1 MKEFSGS
8 FKNPYLKDESISTP
22 NQTQDIEML
31 NEFDGNAINEHNYN
45 GNEINTNTNTMS
57 NPNQINNIFQNNED
71 NEEIEYVMNSM
82 EKLRI
87 NYPESFELVINTTK
101 EVMDIINKKELK
113 GRELIKKLD
122 ALFLE
127 IEKMDID
134 YLFWCS
140 HKCLKVAILEQHN
153 IDLVHFF
160 IIKKG
165 FNLANRSIHKN
176 LINDYLKSFSGVDF
190 INDSQEEITKYV
202 YLLQMLINQGKCD
215 VNDTFDDPVRNS
227 PLHYCIVFNQLQ
239 FFIILLKFKY
249 TNINLINANGDTP
262 LDFACENVIYNHEYY
277 INKEFAKL
285 LIQHGGKTNNMNH
298 KYKELMKILIEEGE
312 DIGEDNKNKILN
324 DDKNKEKEKNVKKN
338 QKQNVSCCTISTCTI
353 STASNKPVNEKE
365 EEEDFKGNII
375 NDKNN
380 IENKT
385 VIIGKAKETKS
396 NDNNNNDNK
405 EGDDKN
411 KKRTKKGTKPIPI

>member
-1 MKEFSGS
+1 MKDFSGS
-8 FKNPYLKDESISTP
+8 FKNPFFKDESISTP
-22 NQTQDIEML
+22 NQVPEIEML
-31 NEFDGNAINEHNYN
+31 NEFDGNNINEES
-45 GNEINTNTNTMS
+45 EINTMS
-57 NPNQINNIFQNNED
+57 NSNQINNIFQNNED
-71 NEEIEYVMNSM
+71 NEEIEYIMNSM

-87 NYPESFELVINTTK
+87 NHPESFDLVINTTK
-101 EVMDIINKKELK
+101 EVMDIINKKELQ

-122 ALFLE
+122 ALFFE

-165 FNLANRSIHKN
+165 FNLLNRSIHKN
-176 LINDYLKSFSGVDF
+176 LINEYLKSFSGVDF

-215 VNDTFDDPVRNS
+215 VNDNFDDPVRNS

-249 TNINLINANGDTP
+249 TNINIINANGDTP

-277 INKEFAKL
+277 LNKEFAKL
-285 LIQHGGKTNNMNH
+285 LIQHGGKTNNMTH
-298 KYKELMKILIEEGE
+298 KYKELMRILIEEGE
-312 DIGEDNKNKILN
+312 IDPENKIEVLN
-324 DDKNKEKEKNVKKN
+324 NKKSDKEINTNKS
-338 QKQNVSCCTISTCTI
+338 QNVSCCLIST
-353 STASNKPVNEKE
+353 KPL
-365 EEEDFKGNII
+365 EEDSKVGTI

-380 IENKT
+380 NENKT
-385 VIIGKAKETKS
+385 VIIGKAKENKNT
-396 NDNNNNDNK
+396 NDDENK
-405 EGDDKN
+405 KDEEKN
-411 KKRTKKGTKPIPI
+411 KVKSKICTKTISI

>member
-8 FKNPYLKDESISTP
+8 FKNPYFKDESISTP
-22 NQTQDIEML
+22 NQTPEIEML
-31 NEFDGNAINEHNYN
+31 DEFDGNNIKEENYN
-45 GNEINTNTNTMS
+45 ENEINAMN
-57 NPNQINNIFQNNED
+57 NPNQINNIFQKNED

-87 NYPESFELVINTTK
+87 SHPESFELVINTTK

-122 ALFLE
+122 ALFFE

-165 FNLANRSIHKN
+165 FNLMNRSIHKN
-176 LINDYLKSFSGVDF
+176 LINDYLKSFPGVDF

-227 PLHYCIVFNQLQ
+227 PLHYCIIFNQLQ
-239 FFIILLKFKY
+239 FFMILLKFKY
-249 TNINLINANGDTP
+249 TNINIINANGDTP
-262 LDFACENVIYNHEYY
+262 LDFACENVIYNHDYY

-285 LIQHGGKTNNMNH
+285 LIQHGGKTNSMTH

-312 DIGEDNKNKILN
+312 DVNEDNKNEILN
-324 DDKNKEKEKNVKKN
+324 DDKIKEKEKNVKKN
-338 QKQNVSCCTISTCTI
+338 QNVSCCTISI
-353 STASNKPVNEKE
+353 STNINKPVEKE
-365 EEEDFKGNII
+365 EKKG
-375 NDKNN
+375 NN

-385 VIIGKAKETKS
+385 SIIGKVMEDKG
-396 NDNNNNDNK
+396 NDNNNSNDDGN
-405 EGDDKN
+405 N
-411 KKRTKKGTKPIPI
+411 KKGDEKITKSTKICTKTVSI

>member
-1 MKEFSGS
+1 MKDFSGGFTNPN
-8 FKNPYLKDESISTP
+8 FKEEDISTP
-22 NQTQDIEML
+22 NTDIEMVQ
-31 NEFDGNAINEHNYN
+31 EFDGNNIEE
-45 GNEINTNTNTMS
+45 NEINTNS
-57 NPNQINNIFQNNED
+57 NENKINNIFSKRNED

-87 NYPESFELVINTTK
+87 THPESFDLVINTTK
-101 EVMDIINKKELK
+101 EIMDLVNKKELK
-113 GRELIKKLD
+113 GRDLIKKLD
-122 ALFLE
+122 SLFLE

-140 HKCLKVAILEQHN
+140 HKCLKIAILEQHN

-165 FNLANRSIHKN
+165 FNLSNRSIHKN
-176 LINDYLKSFSGVDF
+176 LINEYLKSFSGVDF

-215 VNDTFDDPVRNS
+215 VNDTIDDPVRNS

-249 TNINLINANGDTP
+249 TNVNKINLNGDTP

-277 INKEFAKL
+277 LNKEFAKL
-285 LIQHGGKTNNMNH
+285 LVQHGGKTNNMTH
-298 KYKELMKILIEEGE
+298 KYKELMEILIEEGDVGDE
-312 DIGEDNKNKILN
+312 NKINIINEGDKKSKNKS
-324 DDKNKEKEKNVKKN
+324 E
-338 QKQNVSCCTISTCTI
+338 NVSVCTISTK
-353 STASNKPVNEKE
+353 SL
-365 EEEDFKGNII
+365 EEDNKES
-375 NDKNN
+375 DKDN

-385 VIIGKAKETKS
+385 VIIGKSKE
-396 NDNNNNDNK
+396 NNDNTK
-405 EGDDKN
+405 NNNENKTEEEKN
-411 KKRTKKGTKPIPI
+411 KIKP